1 MLFPQLLEIL
11 LESLN
16 KNKIQKNLPLKNNK
30 NFKHLISYTNNLFL
44 KFLIKLTQK
53 IIRKIIN

>member
-16 KNKIQKNLPLKNNK
+16 KNKIQKKLPLKNNK